1 MFKAFKEFAFRG
13 NVIDLAV
20 GVILGAAFSGII
32 KSLVDSVFMP
42 LIGIIIGGIDVK
54 GLSIMVGNAKL
65 QYGQFLQASI
75 EFLLIAFALFIF
87 VKGITS
93 FRKKEEVVEEE
104 AVPTTEEKLLTEIRD
119 ALIRQNESS
128 TKN

>member
-54 GLSIMVGNAKL
+54 GLSVMVGNAEL

-75 EFLLIAFALFIF
+75 EFLLIAFALFLF

-104 AVPTTEEKLLTEIRD
+104 AAPTTEEKLLTEIRD
-119 ALIRQNESS
+119 ALVRQNESS

>member
-54 GLSIMVGNAKL
+54 GLSVMVGNAEL

-119 ALIRQNESS
+119 ALIRQSESS

>member
-54 GLSIMVGNAKL
+54 GLSVMVGNAEL

-119 ALIRQNESS
+119 ALVHQNESS

>member
-54 GLSIMVGNAKL
+54 GLSVMVGNAEL

-93 FRKKEEVVEEE
+93 FRKKEEIIEEE

-119 ALIRQNESS
+119 ALIHQNESS

>member
-93 FRKKEEVVEEE
+93 FRKKEEVAEEE
-104 AVPTTEEKLLTEIRD
+104 AVTTTEEKLLTEIRD

-128 TKN
+128 PKN

>member
-104 AVPTTEEKLLTEIRD
+104 AVPTTEEKLLAEIRD

-128 TKN
+128 PKN

>member
-54 GLSIMVGNAKL
+54 GLSVMVGNAEL

-119 ALIRQNESS
+119 ALIHQNKSS

>member
-32 KSLVDSVFMP
+32 KSLVDSIFMP

-54 GLSIMVGNAKL
+54 GLSVEVGNANL
-65 QYGQFLQASI
+65 LYGQFLQASI
-75 EFLLIAFALFIF
+75 EFILIAFALFLF
-87 VKGITS
+87 VKGINA
-93 FRKKEEVVEEE
+93 FRRKEETTEEV
-104 AVPTTEEKLLTEIRD
+104 AALTTEEKLLTEIRD
-119 ALIRQNESS
+119 ALVRQQNERM
-128 TKN
+128 K

>member
-54 GLSIMVGNAKL
+54 GLSVMVGNAEL

-75 EFLLIAFALFIF
+75 EFLLIAFALFLF

-104 AVPTTEEKLLTEIRD
+104 AAPTTEEKLLTEIRD
-119 ALIRQNESS
+119 TLVRQNESS

>member
-42 LIGIIIGGIDVK
+42 LIGIIIGGVDVK
-54 GLSIMVGNAKL
+54 GLSVMVGNAEL

-93 FRKKEEVVEEE
+93 FRRKEEVVEEE

-119 ALIRQNESS
+119 ALIHQNESS

>member
-42 LIGIIIGGIDVK
+42 LIGIIIGGVDVK
-54 GLSIMVGNAKL
+54 GLSVMVGNAEL

-119 ALIRQNESS
+119 ALIHQNESS

>member
-54 GLSIMVGNAKL
+54 GLSVMVGNAEL

-93 FRKKEEVVEEE
+93 FRQKEEVVEEE

-119 ALIRQNESS
+119 ALIHQNESS

>member
-42 LIGIIIGGIDVK
+42 LIGIIIGGINVK
-54 GLSIMVGNAKL
+54 GLSVMVGNAEL

-119 ALIRQNESS
+119 ALIHQNESS

>member
-42 LIGIIIGGIDVK
+42 LIGIIIGGVDVK
-54 GLSIMVGNAKL
+54 GLSVMVGNAEL

-93 FRKKEEVVEEE
+93 FRKKKEVVEEE

-119 ALIRQNESS
+119 ALIRQSESS

>member
-42 LIGIIIGGIDVK
+42 LIGIIVGGVDVK
-54 GLSIMVGNAKL
+54 GLSVMVGNAEL